1 MRLIVFRGY
10 KSIEW
15 NDEKIKRYWDYVSL
29 FPENYFSYQVGKAL
43 VDRLSVFFPNAKNVL
58 DYGCGPGF
66 LIPHLMDKNMEVSAL
81 DFSGESLAV
90 INKKFRGKRFFKSA
104 ITIDQLKD
112 VTEKFDVI
120 MAVEV
125 IEHLDDKYLE
135 QTARNI
141 KRLVSDNG
149 IVIFTTPNDEDLSK
163 SIVYCPECDHVFHR
177 WQHVRTWSKSSLTL
191 FLKSNGF
198 DIVAIFETN
207 FLEPKMLTR
216 LKLVLDRVL
225 GRPAAAQRQPHL
237 VAVAK
242 NSEKEQREFTLD

>member
-1 MRLIVFRGY
+1 MFRGY

-43 VDRLSVFFPNAKNVL
+43 VDRLSVFFPNARNVL

-66 LIPHLMDKNMEVSAL
+66 LIPHLMNKNMEVSAL

-90 INKKFRGKRFFKSA
+90 INEKFRGKRFFKRA

-125 IEHLDDKYLE
+125 IEHLDDERLK
-135 QTARNI
+135 QTARDI
-141 KRLVSDNG
+141 KRLASDNG
-149 IVIFTTPNDEDLSK
+149 MVIFTTPDDEDLSK
-163 SIVYCPECDHVFHR
+163 SMVYCPECDHVFHR

-207 FLEPKMLTR
+207 FLEPKILTG

-225 GRPAAAQRQPHL
+225 GRPAAGKKRPHL
-237 VAVAK
+237 VAVAR
-242 NSEKEQREFTLD
+242 NSGKERRESTLD